1 VLSKRPTTVPFISLD
16 PEVKYIQDLFLSLY
30 TRLTTGGQPKA
41 LAEKWGDADK
51 RRAAISFLYG
61 KVLT

>member
-1 VLSKRPTTVPFISLD
+1 VPFISLD

-51 RRAAISFLYG
+51 RRAAISFLYE